1 MGYVHLGASD
11 VGAGTVLAQFAL
23 RVHAGACAACRRTC
37 MQHAMHARSHV
48 HATHRIG
55 VGDARGAAHRLVGLD
70 ASAGCKGSRME
81 DRLVS

>member
-1 MGYVHLGASD
+1 
-11 VGAGTVLAQFAL
+11 
-23 RVHAGACAACRRTC
+23 